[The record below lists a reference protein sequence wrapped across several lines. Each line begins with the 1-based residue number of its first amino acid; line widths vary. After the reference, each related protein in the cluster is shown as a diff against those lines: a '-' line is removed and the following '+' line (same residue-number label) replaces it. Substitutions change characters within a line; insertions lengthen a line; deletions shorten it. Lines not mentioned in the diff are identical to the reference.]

1 MTEAGKYLISDLRTK
16 RWSMTDLFMLLSCKP
31 DLVLDL
37 VFDTGY
43 GGITSYKFATLV
55 AEELGRVI
63 GPNAQFWIDTFLAD
77 RRAPGAVVM
86 IENEPGEW

>member
-43 GGITSYKFATLV
+43 GGGTSFRFATLV

-77 RRAPGAVVM
+77 RRSPGAVMM
-86 IENEPGEW
+86 IETEPEEW